1 MFDYGGI
8 KLITLKNITK
18 DYGKEDA
25 CTHALRGIN
34 LKIEKGDFVGI
45 VGSSG
50 SGKSTLLH
58 ILGGMDSVT
67 GGEYLFQ
74 GENIAAFSSRKLHE
88 FRKRNISFVFQNFA
102 LMNQYTVYEN
112 VEMPLRARRKKNRKV
127 QIMEQLEKM
136 GIAHLKDKTPLQ
148 LSGGQQQRCAI
159 ARALVADTPIV
170 LADEPTGALDQH
182 TGNEI
187 MNCFEEINSTGKTV
201 ILITHDLAIANRCKR
216 IIQIEDGV
224 IV

>member
-1 MFDYGGI
+1 
-8 KLITLKNITK
+8 
-18 DYGKEDA
+18 
-25 CTHALRGIN
+25 
-34 LKIEKGDFVGI
+34 
-45 VGSSG
+45 
-50 SGKSTLLH
+50 
-58 ILGGMDSVT
+58 MDSVT

-187 MNCFEEINSTGKTV
+187 INCFEEINSTGKTV

>member
-1 MFDYGGI
+1 M
-8 KLITLKNITK
+8 ITLKNITK

-34 LKIEKGDFVGI
+34 LNIKEGDFVGI

-67 GGEYLFQ
+67 DGEYLFQ
-74 GENIAAFSSRKLHE
+74 GENIAAFSPRKLHE

-159 ARALVADTPIV
+159 ARALVADTPIL

-187 MNCFEEINSTGKTV
+187 MNCFEEINGTGKTV